1 MFADAPGMISVRKN
15 RNGKSTSVGKIN
27 RLLARKRMKHEL
39 KDTRAERVMALMQQR
54 EDRETGNSVACVLF
68 VVLVGM
74 MIGAYSMAV

>member
-39 KDTRAERVMALMQQR
+39 KDTRAEKVMTIMQYR
-54 EDRETGNSVACVLF
+54 ETGETGNSVACVMF
-68 VVLVGM
+68 IVLVGVM
-74 MIGAYSMAV
+74 VGANWMSV